1 MGGLRRV
8 QMGGLLCR
16 YWRLLVSFITEAF
29 FLLLGVGLFM
39 GTVMV
44 SSIVMY
50 NFGVGPRG
58 DPLFTAF

>member
-1 MGGLRRV
+1 MGGLGQV
-8 QMGGLLCR
+8 GCR

-44 SSIVMY
+44 SSTVMY

>member
-1 MGGLRRV
+1 
-8 QMGGLLCR
+8 MGGLLCR